1 METDQIETNGNGDNC
16 EKEKIE
22 NIKSEAEERSEDES
36 EEDEE
41 ENGNDQNDESSS
53 LSESDGSESEN
64 RFVIRYRLQSGAL
77 TLGST
82 DPGRGRIELKTI
94 LVTQSKAKMTNQ
106 ILKKILKK
114 QQIL

>member
-1 METDQIETNGNGDNC
+1 METDKIETNGNGDNC

-64 RFVIRYRLQSGAL
+64 RFVTQ
-77 TLGST
+77 GST
-82 DPGRGRIELKTI
+82 DPGRGRIEFKNI
-94 LVTQSKAKMTNQ
+94 LVMQSKAKMTNQ

>member
-1 METDQIETNGNGDNC
+1 METNDKIETNGNGDDF

-64 RFVIRYRLQSGAL
+64 RFVVK
-77 TLGST
+77 
-82 DPGRGRIELKTI
+82 DPRTVDGPNLNYV
-94 LVTQSKAKMTNQ
+94 LAMQSKAKMTNQ

-114 QQIL
+114 QLIL

>member
-1 METDQIETNGNGDNC
+1 METDKIETNGNGDNC

-64 RFVIRYRLQSGAL
+64 RFVIGYRLQS
-77 TLGST
+77 GST

-94 LVTQSKAKMTNQ
+94 LVMQSKAKMTNQ